1 MPIDPLLLSGIIS
14 GATGLL
20 SGFGGLGESEQEK
33 AMRGMLDKLYQNEDY
48 MKSTAFTKD
57 ELFNEIFPIIKNLNL
72 TASDVAG
79 ARLGA
84 EVGES
89 RANVG
94 GGQNFVDYYMQALSP
109 VLAQGQFAS
118 AEALQQ
124 LVQVY
129 AQMDAQ
135 SKSRLLQL
143 LGYEMQATQGLP
155 DMTDFQS
162 FITNFIQ
169 GGNIGATIGGNVNMA
184 SYYANKKFPNNDPN
198 GGNI

>member
-109 VLAQGQFAS
+109 VLSQGQFAS

-155 DMTDFQS
+155 DMTEFQS

-169 GGNIGATIGGNVNMA
+169 GGNIGATIGGNINMA
-184 SYYANKKFPNNDPN
+184 SYYANKGFPNPN
-198 GGNI
+198 GDTI